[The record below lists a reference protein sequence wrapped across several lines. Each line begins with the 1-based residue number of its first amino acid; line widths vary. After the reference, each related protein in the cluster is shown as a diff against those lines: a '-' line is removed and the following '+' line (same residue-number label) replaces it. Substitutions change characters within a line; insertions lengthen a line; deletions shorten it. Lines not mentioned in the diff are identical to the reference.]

1 MTRWKV
7 NTKAGPIVGG
17 YPGAAR
23 VGRAMLATVAMALG
37 VLLAGCGPT
46 SFLVTPVPAARN
58 LDEHVLI
65 REGPWAYKKVTL
77 IDVDGVLRN
86 QREQRPLAPV
96 GENPVSLFKEKL
108 DKAAADK
115 RVKAVVVRIN
125 SPGGTVTASDLMYTE
140 LRRFRERSSKPVIA
154 SLLDVG
160 ASGGYYLA
168 CAADKIYAHPTT
180 VTGSI
185 GVIMIAPEVSG
196 TMQKL
201 GIRTNVFK
209 SGELKDAGSPFRE
222 MNERDREVFQNI
234 IDRMYARFVDV
245 VAQSRSG
252 IGKDRLGALADGRV
266 YLAPQAK
273 EHGLVDELGTLHDAI
288 AAAKQAAG
296 IDDEKV
302 LVVQYARPLGHRA
315 NVYAHVPGSPTQVN
329 LVNLQLPEWLNSP
342 APQFLYLW
350 APGW

>member
-1 MTRWKV
+1 LV
-7 NTKAGPIVGG
+7 L
-17 YPGAAR
+17 AA
-23 VGRAMLATVAMALG
+23 VVAALG
-37 VLLAGCGPT
+37 GLLAGCGPT

-65 REGPWAYKKVTL
+65 REGPWAYQKVAL

-86 QREQRPLAPV
+86 QREQRLLAPA

-115 RVKAVVVRIN
+115 RVKAVVIRIN

-140 LRRFRERSSKPVIA
+140 LRRFRERSNKPVIA
-154 SLLDVG
+154 SLLDLG
-160 ASGGYYLA
+160 TSGGYYLA
-168 CAADKIYAHPTT
+168 CAADQIYAHPTT

-185 GVIMIAPEVSG
+185 GVVMIAPEISG

-234 IDRMYARFVDV
+234 IDRMYARFLHV
-245 VAQSRSG
+245 VAQSRTG
-252 IGKDRLGALADGRV
+252 IDEDRLAALADGRV
-266 YLAPQAK
+266 YLASQAK

-288 AAAKQAAG
+288 AAARKAAG
-296 IDDEKV
+296 IEEERV

-315 NVYAHVPGSPTQVN
+315 NVYADAPGAPPQVN
-329 LVNLQLPEWLNSP
+329 LVNLQLPEWLSSP

>member
-1 MTRWKV
+1 V
-7 NTKAGPIVGG
+7 
-17 YPGAAR
+17 
-23 VGRAMLATVAMALG
+23 LVASL
-37 VLLAGCGPT
+37 VGCGPT
-46 SFLVTPVPAARN
+46 SFLVTPVPVSRD

-65 REGPWAYKKVTL
+65 REGPWAYQKIAL

-86 QREQRPLAPV
+86 QREQRLLARA

-108 DKAAADK
+108 DKAAGDK

-140 LRRFRERSSKPVIA
+140 LRRFREKSGKPVIA

-185 GVIMIAPEVSG
+185 GVVMIAPEVSG

-222 MNERDREVFQNI
+222 MNERDRAVFQDI
-234 IDRMYARFVDV
+234 IERMYARFLHV
-245 VAQSRSG
+245 VGQSRSG
-252 IGKDRLGALADGRV
+252 IDKARLSALADGRV

-288 AAAKQAAG
+288 AAAKQIAG
-296 IDDEKV
+296 VDDEKV

-315 NVYAHVPGSPTQVN
+315 NVYAHTPESPAQVN
-329 LVNLQLPEWLNSP
+329 LLNLQLPEWLSSP
-342 APQFLYLW
+342 SPQFLYLW